1 MINNDNANH
10 VNTLENID
18 SYNTLNQIQKN
29 RPIIGIRQIWVDG
42 KFRKQ
47 GVANK
52 LVDCARKTFL
62 YGIIIPRNSIAF
74 SQPTRDGQAF
84 GLSYTRN
91 ESGTIWTYA

>member
-1 MINNDNANH
+1 MINYDNTKHGN
-10 VNTLENID
+10 NLENNK
-18 SYNTLNQIQKN
+18 SYETLNESHKN
-29 RPIIGIRQIWVDG
+29 RPIIGIRQIWVDS

-62 YGIIIPRNSIAF
+62 YGVIIPRNSIAF

-84 GLSYTRN
+84 GLSYTKN
-91 ESGTIWTYA
+91 ECGTIWTYA